1 MSSGNEDLRTGIKTG
16 AFELTEHVCHRVAG
30 HECNLFALLGCEM
43 LVCDAKA
50 KARAMHGP
58 DFVDHKLDGGTE
70 ERTDLL
76 EDLPKG

>member
-1 MSSGNEDLRTGIKTG
+1 
-16 AFELTEHVCHRVAG
+16 
-30 HECNLFALLGCEM
+30 M